1 MSKRVPNEERRVST
15 TFAVSQN
22 TLRLIDTMG
31 ENMGLSRSG
40 VVNSAIG
47 FYYRWFLVYG
57 PNRSDWI
64 DEDPHEI
71 SSDALPDDEVC
82 EVGYNPYTRSLEDDL

>member
-22 TLRLIDTMG
+22 TLRLIDTMS
-31 ENMGLSRSG
+31 EHMDISRSG
-40 VVNSAIG
+40 IVNDAIG

-57 PNRSDWI
+57 PDRSDWI

-71 SSDALPDDEVC
+71 PAEMLEGSENDD
-82 EVGYNPYTRSLEDDL
+82 DQ